1 MCWNGDGPAA
11 PRFGKPPSDR
21 ATEATGREVT
31 GREATGQTVVG
42 GSGERSGHL
51 QQQLFPELDID
62 ATLALAELARQ
73 SVRRNRHLSAAEV
86 FTTVEGDGE
95 DGAETGAPRSA
106 VLVAALANL
115 YEYTRLLADE
125 MSTRT
130 AGRLEE
136 RSGEELSSTSH
147 LSGYCL
153 GCPTTWRGSGPMV
166 IERARLHGRHHGH
179 TTVVDSSRTHVFQ
192 YGQGILMEGDD
203 EEAPEPPLV
212 MVQNGG

>member
-1 MCWNGDGPAA
+1 MGWIDDGPLVS
-11 PRFGKPPSDR
+11 RFTQDR
-21 ATEATGREVT
+21 EEVSQTEPKGPAE
-31 GREATGQTVVG
+31 E
-42 GSGERSGHL
+42 
-51 QQQLFPELDID
+51 LFPELDID
-62 ATLALAELARQ
+62 ATLALAELARR
-73 SVRRNRHLSAAEV
+73 SVRRNRQLTAAEV
-86 FTTVEGDGE
+86 FSTVEGDSGQRLE
-95 DGAETGAPRSA
+95 AGAPRSA

-192 YGQGILMEGDD
+192 YGQTILTDGEEDD
-203 EEAPEPPLV
+203 EVAEPPLV
-212 MVQNGG
+212 VAHHGG